1 MGNWETGPV
10 ISYAYPQSTIIQS
23 SRILEE
29 GEDKEKRK
37 DEKSVFV
44 CFGGRLEEWEEWT
57 WE

>member
-10 ISYAYPQSTIIQS
+10 ISYAYPQSTVIQS

-29 GEDKEKRK
+29 GEDKGKRK

-44 CFGGRLEEWEEWT
+44 CFGGRLEEWT